1 MRTKFILAAIAA
13 SLTTVAAATPAE
25 AGINQRQAKQQQRI
39 ETGIA
44 NGSLTAREVNRLQ
57 RQQGRISAYEARSR
71 ADGNGL
77 TRKERLRIKAM
88 QDRASANIYRQK
100 HNAQRGKQGRRV

>member
-13 SLTTVAAATPAE
+13 SLTTVAVAAPAE
-25 AGINQRQAKQQQRI
+25 ARINQRQAKQQQRI
-39 ETGIA
+39 DTGIA

-57 RQQGRISAYEARSR
+57 RQQGHIAAYEARSR

-77 TRKERLRIKAM
+77 TRAERLRIEAM

-100 HNAQRGKQGRRV
+100 HDRQRGE